1 MATNLFGRGMDIE
14 RVNIVFN
21 YDMPE
26 DSDTYLHRVSGPRG
40 CPFPS
45 CPFLRVGVGWGPLSV
60 LSLTL
65 APVSLQVARAGRFGT
80 KGLAVTFV
88 SDENDA
94 KILNDVQ
101 DRFEVNV
108 AELPEEIDI
117 STYSKWLRQGWGVGR
132 GGGQWWGLLSP
143 RPLLTGFPHPPCVS
157 YS

>member
-1 MATNLFGRGMDIE
+1 MSL
-14 RVNIVFN
+14 
-21 YDMPE
+21 
-26 DSDTYLHRVSGPRG
+26 
-40 CPFPS
+40 PS
-45 CPFLRVGVGWGPLSV
+45 CPLFRVGVGWESLSV

-80 KGLAVTFV
+80 KGLAITFV

-117 STYSKWLRQGWGVGR
+117 STYSKWFRQGWGAGGRWGTLVGPS
-132 GGGQWWGLLSP
+132 LPTAPSSLASP
-143 RPLLTGFPHPPCVS
+143 VPCVC